1 MGELNSYEGD
11 FFMYAYLSSKLLW
24 PPNIPKSV
32 KKVHELFYFTELER
46 VGACKHLERP
56 RKLLF
61 EVKET
66 Y

>member
-1 MGELNSYEGD
+1 
-11 FFMYAYLSSKLLW
+11 MYVYLSSKLLW

-56 RKLLF
+56 RKLKSF
-61 EVKET
+61 DVKET